1 MGDFLLVGIHD
12 DATVNA
18 RLGHNFPILNLH
30 ERTLSVLSC
39 RYVDEVII
47 GAPPVITNDMIVS
60 MNISHVCRKADPEDP
75 EPTGYD
81 VPKEMGIYHEL
92 RSDVEVTVKTI
103 LDRIVANR
111 ESFSKK
117 HARKVLQEQSYF
129 EQKEYVEEL

>member
-75 EPTGYD
+75 EPVREFGTHD
-81 VPKEMGIYHEL
+81 QAKATRQSSLDFIHRLDTMFL
-92 RSDVEVTVKTI
+92 KKWAFTTSFEVTLKSRSR
-103 LDRIVANR
+103 L
-111 ESFSKK
+111 FSTVSL
-117 HARKVLQEQSYF
+117 R
-129 EQKEYVEEL
+129 

>member
-1 MGDFLLVGIHD
+1 
-12 DATVNA
+12 
-18 RLGHNFPILNLH
+18 
-30 ERTLSVLSC
+30 
-39 RYVDEVII
+39 
-47 GAPPVITNDMIVS
+47 
-60 MNISHVCRKADPEDP
+60 
-75 EPTGYD
+75 
-81 VPKEMGIYHEL
+81 MGIYHEL